1 MATLERTYTIPLR
14 RETIKTPR
22 YKRAKKAIAALK
34 QFGERHLKTTDIKLG
49 KYLNMKVWENGIK
62 NTPHSVK
69 VTAVKDDKG
78 TATMELFGAPKE
90 EKKETAKKEKATESK
105 KTEKTETIK
114 DAEILSESKGE
125 ETKKETKTGKTPAE
139 TQKQAG
145 KEEKTAKAES
155 KAKQ

>member
-1 MATLERTYTIPLR
+1 MAALERTYTIPLR
-14 RETIKTPR
+14 RETLKTPR

-49 KYLNMKVWENGIK
+49 KYLNMKVWEHGIR

-90 EKKETAKKEKATESK
+90 EKKETAKKEKAAAAESK
-105 KTEKTETIK
+105 KTEKAEVIK
-114 DAEILSESKGE
+114 EAEILSESKRE
-125 ETKKETKTGKTPAE
+125 ETKTGKNASGRNTE
-139 TQKQAG
+139 IGEKGRDAG
-145 KEEKTAKAES
+145 KS
-155 KAKQ
+155 

>member
-1 MATLERTYTIPLR
+1 MAALERTYTIPLR
-14 RETIKTPR
+14 RETLKTPR

-49 KYLNMKVWENGIK
+49 KYLNMKVWENGIR

-90 EKKETAKKEKATESK
+90 EKKETAKKEKAAATESK
-105 KTEKTETIK
+105 KTEKAEAIK
-114 DAEILSESKGE
+114 EAEILSESKRE
-125 ETKKETKTGKTPAE
+125 ETKKETKQKQEKTTAAE
-139 TQKQAG
+139 TGA
-145 KEEKTAKAES
+145 KE
-155 KAKQ
+155 AKQ